1 MFSKPRFIY
10 LLFLSFFIAADNIEE
25 LVVTGTM
32 IKDAEND
39 LSPVQVISKEDYENL
54 NITNIAEISKYLNI
68 SSGSRFQSNALSGV
82 DQGMASITLRG
93 LDDSATLL
101 LLNSKRHT
109 FSGTPSNKGN
119 GYIDANIVPEI
130 AINKIEILKEGATS
144 IYGSDAIAGVI
155 NFITIK
161 KFDGFKVKI
170 GSQTTSNYDQ
180 NDNTFGLLYGTEI
193 FNGNLVIGI
202 NSLERSPLSA
212 SEIPGIAELGLSTLG
227 KTFKLLGPDEI
238 SSGMYAGSY
247 PKETTFVPDPNCENN
262 GGILDGSFCKFL
274 YGERFN
280 IVNDESHLKTYV
292 NFSKTIGNLNHD
304 INFITSNVK
313 VNDNPQSPSYP
324 ALPFLS
330 RSLQPEEGGNPFN
343 VPVIWYGRPLG
354 SEFKSPNSPK
364 DIKQFNFNYSI
375 SFLINEQIDAEISIT
390 KSEHSNDHYRPDVID
405 SKFLAAIKGNGG
417 QDGDKTW
424 NIFDSSQ
431 NPQSLIEYVRGAEVS
446 SKTANLTSIN
456 GIFTSN
462 YKNFEYAY
470 GFQINNESLDV
481 YYDEISRAEF
491 DKDGKLIKT
500 ADLFFLGGG
509 MNLSKSRS
517 SKAMFLEIEKGFNEK
532 LDMRFAARY
541 ESMNNESS
549 FDPKLSLKYALADS
563 LSLRLSRSTAF
574 SSPSMAQMFSSEIN
588 LGSVRDVNDSVFV
601 RQASIGNPN
610 LKSAT
615 SSNTNF
621 GLIYE
626 KGVLK
631 LTIDYWEIDYKNRIE
646 VESAQ
651 AILSSDPNGPSV
663 TRNEFGDLIGVTT
676 SYFNEENT
684 LIRGADFNINYFLDI
699 KDNGYLTFSLKGTKL
714 NKFLTPGLAENQQSK
729 MINRVSRFNFNSHTH
744 SLPKNRI
751 NSFINWN
758 YKDYVFGL
766 TSRYIDGY
774 VNERPI
780 TGLGI
785 TYGYENKIDSFL
797 VHDLS
802 LRKILKVSSGE
813 LKLSLALINILDE
826 SAPRLYDAPD
836 FSFDTRVHDP
846 RGRMLG
852 INIEYKF

>member
-1 MFSKPRFIY
+1 
-10 LLFLSFFIAADNIEE
+10 
-25 LVVTGTM
+25 
-32 IKDAEND
+32 
-39 LSPVQVISKEDYENL
+39 
-54 NITNIAEISKYLNI
+54 
-68 SSGSRFQSNALSGV
+68 
-82 DQGMASITLRG
+82 
-93 LDDSATLL
+93 
-101 LLNSKRHT
+101 
-109 FSGTPSNKGN
+109 
-119 GYIDANIVPEI
+119 
-130 AINKIEILKEGATS
+130 
-144 IYGSDAIAGVI
+144 
-155 NFITIK
+155 
-161 KFDGFKVKI
+161 
-170 GSQTTSNYDQ
+170 
-180 NDNTFGLLYGTEI
+180 
-193 FNGNLVIGI
+193 
-202 NSLERSPLSA
+202 
-212 SEIPGIAELGLSTLG
+212 
-227 KTFKLLGPDEI
+227 
-238 SSGMYAGSY
+238 
-247 PKETTFVPDPNCENN
+247 
-262 GGILDGSFCKFL
+262 
-274 YGERFN
+274 
-280 IVNDESHLKTYV
+280 
-292 NFSKTIGNLNHD
+292 
-304 INFITSNVK
+304 
-313 VNDNPQSPSYP
+313 
-324 ALPFLS
+324 
-330 RSLQPEEGGNPFN
+330 
-343 VPVIWYGRPLG
+343 
-354 SEFKSPNSPK
+354 
-364 DIKQFNFNYSI
+364 
-375 SFLINEQIDAEISIT
+375 
-390 KSEHSNDHYRPDVID
+390 
-405 SKFLAAIKGNGG
+405 
-417 QDGDKTW
+417 
-424 NIFDSSQ
+424 
-431 NPQSLIEYVRGAEVS
+431 
-446 SKTANLTSIN
+446 
-456 GIFTSN
+456 
-462 YKNFEYAY
+462 
-470 GFQINNESLDV
+470 
-481 YYDEISRAEF
+481 
-491 DKDGKLIKT
+491 
-500 ADLFFLGGG
+500 
-509 MNLSKSRS
+509 
-517 SKAMFLEIEKGFNEK
+517 MFLEIEKGFNEK

-631 LTIDYWEIDYKNRIE
+631 LTIDYWEIDYKDRIE

-714 NKFLTPGLAENQQSK
+714 NKFLTPGLTENQQLK
-729 MINRVSRFNFNSHTH
+729 MINRVGRFNFNSHTH

-758 YKDYVFGL
+758 YKDYIFGL

-813 LKLSLALINILDE
+813 LKLNLALINILDE